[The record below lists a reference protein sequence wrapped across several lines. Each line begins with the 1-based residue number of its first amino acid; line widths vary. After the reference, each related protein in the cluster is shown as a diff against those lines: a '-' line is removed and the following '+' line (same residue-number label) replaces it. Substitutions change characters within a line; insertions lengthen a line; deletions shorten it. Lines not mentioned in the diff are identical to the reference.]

1 MRHKQGTAVLK
12 MGKRRFG
19 NRIRG
24 GGLFLGLFALSSLS
38 LGFAAWVV
46 PIQGVAQDV
55 GLEASFG
62 ATSTLSFLKFGTPEV
77 PYVYQDS
84 SSSCFVIKEDS
95 FAGTSLIRVPFT
107 IDHRLAHAGGYV
119 GEGNEVSLRFSLEG
133 PTSLVGIDNPP
144 LARPSGSSGTTHAFS
159 AVSSVGEALVSEGS
173 VTLLSEQT
181 TGESSY
187 YLEYTVHDEA
197 ASVLLAGDLSLEAYA
212 L

>member
-1 MRHKQGTAVLK
+1 MWLRQGTAVLK

-24 GGLFLGLFALSSLS
+24 GGFFLGLLALSSLS

-62 ATSTLSFLKFGTPEV
+62 ATSALSFLKFGTPEV
-77 PYVYQDS
+77 PYVYEDS
-84 SSSCFVIKEDS
+84 SSLLVIEEDA
-95 FAGTSLIRVPFT
+95 FTGTSTIRVPFF

-119 GEGNEVSLRFSLEG
+119 DEGNRVSLRFTLEA
-133 PTSLVGIDNPP
+133 PSSIAGIDNPP
-144 LARPSGSSGTTHAFS
+144 VARSNVSAYPFQASSSEEH
-159 AVSSVGEALVSEGS
+159 ALVSEGT
-173 VTLLSEQT
+173 VTLLSEQA
-181 TGESSY
+181 TGESAY
-187 YLEYTVHDEA
+187 VLEYTVHDA
-197 ASVLLAGDLSLEAYA
+197 AAGILLEGTLSLEAFA

>member
-1 MRHKQGTAVLK
+1 MRHRQGTAVLK

-24 GGLFLGLFALSSLS
+24 GFFLGLLALSSLS

-62 ATSTLSFLKFGTPEV
+62 ATSTLSFLRFGTPEV

-95 FAGTSLIRVPFT
+95 FEESSLIRVPFV

-119 GEGNEVSLRFSLEG
+119 DEENAVRLRFSLEG
-133 PTSLVGIDNPP
+133 PTSLEGIDNPP
-144 LARPSGSSGTTHAFS
+144 VARSNVSTYLFS
-159 AVSSVGEALVSEGS
+159 ASSFGENALVSEGS
-173 VTLLSEQT
+173 VSLLSDQAA
-181 TGESSY
+181 GESSY
-187 YLEYTVHDEA
+187 TLEYTVHDEA
-197 ASVLLAGDLSLEAYA
+197 ARILLEGGISLEAYA

>member
-1 MRHKQGTAVLK
+1 

-19 NRIRG
+19 IRIRG
-24 GGLFLGLFALSSLS
+24 GGFFLGLLALSSLS

-62 ATSTLSFLKFGTPEV
+62 ATSALSFLKFGTPEV

-84 SSSCFVIKEDS
+84 SSLLVIEEDA
-95 FAGTSLIRVPFT
+95 FTGTSTIRVPFF

-119 GEGNEVSLRFSLEG
+119 DEGNEVRLRFSLEG
-133 PTSLVGIDNPP
+133 PTSLSGIENPP
-144 LARPSGSSGTTHAFS
+144 VARSNVSTYPFQASSSG
-159 AVSSVGEALVSEGS
+159 ENALVSEGS
-173 VTLLSEQT
+173 VSLLSDQAA
-181 TGESSY
+181 GESAY
-187 YLEYTVHDEA
+187 VLEYTVHDA
-197 ASVLLAGDLSLEAYA
+197 AAGILLEGALSLEAFA

>member
-1 MRHKQGTAVLK
+1 

-24 GGLFLGLFALSSLS
+24 GGFFLGLLALSSLS

-55 GLEASFG
+55 GVLASFG
-62 ATSTLSFLKFGTPEV
+62 ATSAVSFLKFGTPEV

-95 FAGTSLIRVPFT
+95 FEGSSAIRVPFF

-119 GEGNEVSLRFSLEG
+119 DEGNAVRLRFTLQGPSSLA
-133 PTSLVGIDNPP
+133 GISNPP
-144 LARPSGSSGTTHAFS
+144 VARSNTQEYPFS
-159 AVSSVGEALVSEGS
+159 ATSSEEGRLVSEGS
-173 VTLLSEQT
+173 VELLNSLA

-187 YLEYTVHDEA
+187 YLEYVVSDEA
-197 ASVLLAGDLSLEAYA
+197 ASILLEGNLSLEAYA

>member
-1 MRHKQGTAVLK
+1 

-55 GLEASFG
+55 GVLASFG
-62 ATSTLSFLKFGTPEV
+62 ATSALSFLRFGEPEV
-77 PYVYQDS
+77 PSVYQDS

-95 FAGTSLIRVPFT
+95 FEGSSAIRVPFF

-119 GEGNEVSLRFSLEG
+119 DEGNEVRLRFSLEG
-133 PTSLVGIDNPP
+133 PTSLSGIENPP
-144 LARPSGSSGTTHAFS
+144 VARSNVSAYPFQASSSEEH
-159 AVSSVGEALVSEGS
+159 ALVSEGS
-173 VTLLSEQT
+173 VALLSEQA
-181 TGESSY
+181 TGESAY
-187 YLEYTVHDEA
+187 VLEYTVHDA
-197 ASVLLAGDLSLEAYA
+197 AAGILLEGTLSLEAFA

>member
-1 MRHKQGTAVLK
+1 MRHRQGTAVLK

-24 GGLFLGLFALSSLS
+24 GFFLGLLALSSLS

-55 GLEASFG
+55 GVLASFG
-62 ATSTLSFLKFGTPEV
+62 ATSALSFLKFGTPEV

-84 SSSCFVIKEDS
+84 SSLLVIEEDA
-95 FAGTSLIRVPFT
+95 FTGTSTIRVPFF

-119 GEGNEVSLRFSLEG
+119 DEGNEVRLRFSLEG
-133 PTSLVGIDNPP
+133 PTSLSGIENPP
-144 LARPSGSSGTTHAFS
+144 VARSNVSAYPFQASSSG
-159 AVSSVGEALVSEGS
+159 ENALVSEGT
-173 VTLLSEQT
+173 VTLLSEQA
-181 TGESSY
+181 TGESAY
-187 YLEYTVHDEA
+187 VLEYTVHDA
-197 ASVLLAGDLSLEAYA
+197 AAGILLEGTLSLEAFA

>member
-1 MRHKQGTAVLK
+1 

-24 GGLFLGLFALSSLS
+24 GGFFLGLLALSSLS

-46 PIQGVAQDV
+46 PIQGVARDV

-62 ATSTLSFLKFGTPEV
+62 ATSALSFLKFGTPEV

-84 SSSCFVIKEDS
+84 SSLLVIEEDA
-95 FAGTSLIRVPFT
+95 FTGTSTIRVPFF

-119 GEGNEVSLRFSLEG
+119 DEGNEVRLRFSLEG
-133 PTSLVGIDNPP
+133 PTSLSGIENPP
-144 LARPSGSSGTTHAFS
+144 VARSNVSTYPFQASSSG
-159 AVSSVGEALVSEGS
+159 ENALVSEGT
-173 VTLLSEQT
+173 VTLLSEQA
-181 TGESSY
+181 TGESAY
-187 YLEYTVHDEA
+187 VLEYTVHDA
-197 ASVLLAGDLSLEAYA
+197 AAGILLEGALSLEAFA